1 MPSRLTLRITLCQQ
15 CLNGAFSLGI
25 SAFANVNIADVAA
38 LVDQVQG
45 RPVAVLVGCPGDAI
59 IVLRYCVGDI
69 QIDDGL
75 FQVVQVFLI
84 RELWIVVADD
94 DQALV
99 FVFVVPLPQRGNY
112 VLAVNSAKGPHLER
126 HNLAAQVGQS
136 QRGVHIQ
143 PDFVG

>member
-1 MPSRLTLRITLCQQ
+1 M
-15 CLNGAFSLGI
+15 
-25 SAFANVNIADVAA
+25 AA

-45 RPVAVLVGCPGDAI
+45 RPEAVLVGAPGLPI
-59 IVLRYCVGDI
+59 IILRYCVGDI

-84 RELWIVVADD
+84 REFRIVVSDD
-94 DQALV
+94 DQT
-99 FVFVVPLPQRGNY
+99 FIFIFIVPFPQRRNY

-126 HNLAAQVGQS
+126 HNLAAQFGQS